1 MIGLISKNRQREQ
14 TDMSTIEKERAK
26 TAPTAA
32 PVTID
37 QSAIER
43 IEYVRK
49 KEGLGDDVKLRIA
62 IVGGGCSGFKYAM
75 GLTDELFDDDQVFA
89 GSVVIDEA
97 SLDILAGSKVSYKDN
112 LTGAQFVIDN
122 PNVSSGC
129 GCGNSFVVKGDEE
142 DEE

>member
-1 MIGLISKNRQREQ
+1 
-14 TDMSTIEKERAK
+14 MSTIEKEPATAK
-26 TAPTAA
+26 TTAPAVA

-37 QSAIER
+37 QSALDR
-43 IEYVRK
+43 IEQVRK
-49 KEGLGDDVKLRIA
+49 KEGLGADVKLRIA

-75 GLTDELFDDDQVFA
+75 GLTDELFGDDKIFGDA
-89 GSVVIDEA
+89 VVIDEA
-97 SLDILAGSKVSYKDN
+97 SLDILAGSKISYQDN

-129 GCGNSFVVKGDEE
+129 GCGNSFAVKGDEE

>member
-1 MIGLISKNRQREQ
+1 
-14 TDMSTIEKERAK
+14 MSTIEKEPAKAK
-26 TAPTAA
+26 TAAPAVA

-37 QSAIER
+37 QSAIDR
-43 IEYVRK
+43 IEQVRK
-49 KEGLGDDVKLRIA
+49 KEGLGEDVKLRIA

-75 GLTDELFDDDQVFA
+75 GLTDELFDDDKIFA
-89 GSVVIDEA
+89 DAVVIDEA
-97 SLDILAGSKVSYKDN
+97 SLDILAGSKISYQDN

-129 GCGNSFVVKGDEE
+129 GCGNSFAVKGDEE